1 MNTIRATAFWILDF
15 IKGSKIKIHYNDIAF
30 INLNDNIKAAEK
42 KREKHINTFLS
53 HATKTTPFYNKF
65 KGFKKIEK
73 FPVIDKNVVKEN
85 FDHFKSNIYINKK
98 KYRVATSGSTGV
110 SFFLYQ
116 DANKKLR
123 NTADSI
129 YFLKNANYCLGE
141 KLYHFGVY
149 RSLNMNNPIKIW
161 MQNKVYV
168 DVILFDDSHI
178 KDLIKKLETN
188 KSPFNLIGFASTF
201 ESICMYLDK
210 IGSKPLSHI
219 KINSITANSEYLN
232 SYTKR
237 SMEKY
242 FNAPVVSR
250 YSNAELGLIAQQLPI
265 KGKEEFKI
273 NWASY
278 HVEIL
283 KMDSDIPA
291 ELGVLGRIVITD
303 LFNYSMP
310 MIRYDTGDIGMF
322 ENLPTK
328 SNPFPV
334 LKNIE
339 GRKMDSVYDTEGK
352 MISSFVIYFYFYKYY
367 PLLKQHQF
375 IQIGKKE
382 YLIKLNTY
390 TGSFEHEQK
399 LIESIQED
407 FGKDAIV
414 KISLVNEIPSL
425 SSGKRKKV
433 VNSYC

>member
-1 MNTIRATAFWILDF
+1 MKTIRAKAFWILDF
-15 IKGSKIKIHYNDIAF
+15 IKGCKIKTHYDDIAF
-30 INLNDNIKAAEK
+30 INLNDNIKATK
-42 KREKHINTFLS
+42 KRRGKYINTFLN
-53 HATKTTPFYNKF
+53 HATETTPFYNKF
-65 KGFKKIEK
+65 KGSKEIEN
-73 FPVIDKNVVKEN
+73 FPVINKSIVKEN
-85 FDHFKSNIYINKK
+85 FSHFKSNICIKKNKNK
-98 KYRVATSGSTGV
+98 VATSGSTGV
-110 SFFLYQ
+110 PFFIYQ

-123 NTADSI
+123 NSADSI
-129 YFLKNANYCLGE
+129 YFLNKANYYLGE

-168 DVILFDDSHI
+168 DIILFDDSHI
-178 KDLIKKLETN
+178 KALIKRLETN
-188 KSPFNLIGFASTF
+188 TSPINLLGFASTF
-201 ESICMYLDK
+201 ESICIYLDK
-210 IGSKPLSHI
+210 IGSKSLSHI
-219 KINSITANSEYLN
+219 KINSIIANSEYLN

-242 FNAPVVSR
+242 FNTPVVSR
-250 YSNAELGLIAQQLPI
+250 YSNAELGLIAQQLPLQ
-265 KGKEEFKI
+265 GKEEFNI

-283 KMDSDIPA
+283 KMDSDLPA

-310 MIRYDTGDIGMF
+310 MIRYDTGDLGMF

-328 SNPFPV
+328 SNPFPT
-334 LKNIE
+334 LKKIE
-339 GRKMDSVYDTEGK
+339 GRKMDSVYDTKGK
-352 MISSFVIYFYFYKYY
+352 IISSFVVYFYFYKYY

-375 IQIGKKE
+375 IQTGKKE

-390 TGSFEHEQK
+390 TGRFEYEQN

-433 VNSYC
+433 ANFYC

>member
-1 MNTIRATAFWILDF
+1 MKTIRAKAFWILDF
-15 IKGSKIKIHYNDIAF
+15 IKGSKIKTHYDDIAF
-30 INLNDNIKAAEK
+30 INLNDNIKATK
-42 KREKHINTFLS
+42 KRREKHINTFLN
-53 HATKTTPFYNKF
+53 HATETTPFYNKF
-65 KGFKKIEK
+65 KGFKEIEN
-73 FPVIDKNVVKEN
+73 FPVINKNIVKEN
-85 FDHFKSNIYINKK
+85 FNHFKSNICIKKNKN
-98 KYRVATSGSTGV
+98 RVATSGSTGV
-110 SFFLYQ
+110 PFFIYQ

-123 NTADSI
+123 NSADSI
-129 YFLKNANYCLGE
+129 YFLNKANYYLGE

-178 KDLIKKLETN
+178 KALIKRLETN
-188 KSPFNLIGFASTF
+188 TSPINLLGFASTF
-201 ESICMYLDK
+201 ESICIYLDK
-210 IGSKPLSHI
+210 IGSKSLSHI
-219 KINSITANSEYLN
+219 KINSVIANSEYLN

-242 FNAPVVSR
+242 FNTPVVSR
-250 YSNAELGLIAQQLPI
+250 YSNAELGLIAQQLPLQ
-265 KGKEEFKI
+265 GKEEFNI

-283 KMDSDIPA
+283 KMGSDIPA

-328 SNPFPV
+328 SNPFPT
-334 LKNIE
+334 LKKIE
-339 GRKMDSVYDTEGK
+339 GRKMDSVYDTKGK
-352 MISSFVIYFYFYKYY
+352 IISSFVVYFYFYKYY

-375 IQIGKKE
+375 IQTGKKE

-390 TGSFEHEQK
+390 TGRFEYEQN

-407 FGKDAIV
+407 FGKDANV

-433 VNSYC
+433 ANFYC